1 MFEKVTQAYSGG
13 DATLEIVIML
23 AVAFLLGFLLRH
35 IFCKPKTELMRQK
48 GQASEPAPRSTSSQP
63 EPRPEAPVATPQMT
77 AGEALSVADSGPV
90 LESDSIVEEAVAKE
104 DDPEPVAATPETSPS
119 DPAAED
125 DLRKIDGIG
134 PKIAGLLKDD
144 GIKTFAVL
152 AKADPARLKAILD
165 AAGPRFRMH
174 DPHHWPEQAA
184 LLAEGRLDE
193 LNVLQA
199 SLKGQA

>member
-1 MFEKVTQAYSGG
+1 MFENVTQGYSGG

-23 AVAFLLGFLLRH
+23 AVAFVLGFLLRH
-35 IFCKPKTELMRQK
+35 IFCKP
-48 GQASEPAPRSTSSQP
+48 GSEPVQQKTQATEPTPRQPPGQP
-63 EPRPEAPVATPQMT
+63 EPRSGESVATPLMAEQAPPRDPDPEIEEEATSAEDSVPEAPAP
-77 AGEALSVADSGPV
+77 EAPAEDS
-90 LESDSIVEEAVAKE
+90 
-104 DDPEPVAATPETSPS
+104 
-119 DPAAED
+119 AAED

-144 GIKTFAVL
+144 GIKTFAAL

-174 DPHHWPEQAA
+174 DPHSWPEQAA
-184 LLAEGRLDE
+184 LLAEGRLEE
-193 LNVLQA
+193 LKALQA